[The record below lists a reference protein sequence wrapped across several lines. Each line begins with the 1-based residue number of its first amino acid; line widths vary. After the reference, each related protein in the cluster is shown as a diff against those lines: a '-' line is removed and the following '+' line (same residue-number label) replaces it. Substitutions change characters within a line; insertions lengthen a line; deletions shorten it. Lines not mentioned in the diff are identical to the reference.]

1 MAAMTEAEM
10 LAALTLVSD
19 SDSDDDV
26 GGGGSIFAPD
36 ATKRQVNLVQLQDG
50 IPIHLWRRVISFLT
64 VRGQA
69 VSVRGVSRFFR
80 ECSDAYMENF
90 WSEPI
95 IHLPQDASSLEKA
108 MDMCEYL
115 MEQEEYVEGTTMVV
129 ALGSGVHEVV
139 RSCQVSGMF
148 GTQQKTLSVPCNN
161 LFFVGKGEG
170 KTTVHGTFL
179 LENHTNPFKTTSI
192 RFENL
197 TVNVRLMTRFGNYI
211 PKTW

>member
-1 MAAMTEAEM
+1 MAAMAEAEM
-10 LAALTLVSD
+10 LAALALGSN
-19 SDSDDDV
+19 SNSDDDV
-26 GGGGSIFAPD
+26 VGGSIVAPD
-36 ATKRQVNLVQLQDG
+36 ATKQQSVNLVRLQDG

-90 WSEPI
+90 WSKPI

-129 ALGSGVHEVV
+129 VLGSGVHEVV
-139 RSCQVSGMF
+139 GFTFDETGRVCGRDDNGSE
-148 GTQQKTLSVPCNN
+148 
-161 LFFVGKGEG
+161 VGKWCLRGGWEL
-170 KTTVHGTFL
+170 VA
-179 LENHTNPFKTTSI
+179 S
-192 RFENL
+192 
-197 TVNVRLMTRFGNYI
+197 
-211 PKTW
+211 